1 MKDDRNTPPVAEP
14 EVKHKRPGLSNII
27 LSSMIKVL
35 VGLFITGAA
44 VAVWQY
50 MDYKSYINSPEPALQ
65 SFRTIEIKPG
75 MSFDGVAEMLRAE
88 GIISNRTWF
97 KILADRWDATTRVQ
111 AGQYTFRPGMAP
123 RQMLDMIIRGDVTT
137 LGLSVP
143 EGFDIYDIA
152 ERVGKMGPWSEEK
165 FIRTATSKAKA
176 RQYGVPVSNLEGY
189 LFPAVYELK
198 MSMTEEEIIDRMVKR
213 GQREATAERMRKANE
228 LGFTW
233 HQVLTLASLV
243 QKETATN
250 REMET
255 IAGVFKNRLEKN
267 MMLQCDPTA
276 VYGDGDFKPPIKKT
290 DLARATPYNTYL
302 HFGLPPGPICN
313 PGVKAIEAALSPE
326 KHNYLYFVAT
336 GEGGHNFAENLWQHR
351 KNVWKYRKKLREQ
364 KKGS

>member
-1 MKDDRNTPPVAEP
+1 MENDQTKMPDTPSEN
-14 EVKHKRPGLSNII
+14 KSKRRDIWSII
-27 LSSMIKVL
+27 LSNTTKVL
-35 VGLFITGAA
+35 VGLFIIGAA
-44 VAVWQY
+44 VAFWQY
-50 MDYKSYINSPEPALQ
+50 LDYKSYINSPEPALH
-65 SFRTIEIKPG
+65 SSRTIEIKPG
-75 MSFDGVAEMLRAE
+75 MSFERAAELLRSE

-97 KILADRWDATTRVQ
+97 TILADRWGVTTKIQ
-111 AGQYTFRPGMAP
+111 AGQYTFRPGMTP
-123 RQMLDMIIRGDVTT
+123 RQMLDMVIRGDVTT
-137 LGLSVP
+137 MGLVVP
-143 EGFDIYDIA
+143 EGYDIYDIA
-152 ERVGKMGPWSEEK
+152 ERVGNMGPWSEEK
-165 FIRTATSKAKA
+165 FIKTATSKAKA
-176 RQYGVPVSNLEGY
+176 RQYGVPLSNLEGY

-243 QKETATN
+243 QKETSTN
-250 REMET
+250 REMNT
-255 IAGVFKNRLEKN
+255 IAGVFKNRLEKK

-276 VYGDGDFKPPIKKT
+276 VYGDRDFKPPIKKT
-290 DLARATPYNTYL
+290 DLARPTPYNTYL

-326 KHNYLYFVAT
+326 KHDYLYFVAT